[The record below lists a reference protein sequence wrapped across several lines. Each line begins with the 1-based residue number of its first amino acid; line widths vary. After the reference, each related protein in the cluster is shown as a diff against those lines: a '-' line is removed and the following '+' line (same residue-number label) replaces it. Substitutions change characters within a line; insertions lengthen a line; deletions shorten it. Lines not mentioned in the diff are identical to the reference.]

1 MSKGFLKSIV
11 FLLALL
17 PLLLLIRG
25 FFTNDLTANPVEY
38 LLRQTGYWGLV
49 LLLLALAVTPA
60 RRLFRWKKIVSL
72 RRMLGLFSFAY
83 IGLHFLIYL
92 FLDRELYWDEIIPDI
107 VKRPYITIGFSAFLA
122 MIPLAV
128 TSTKGWMKRLGKGW
142 QKLHRLTYVVAV
154 AGVVHFWWQVK
165 ADIRQPALFA
175 VILLIL
181 FALRLKRKS
190 PAG

>member
-49 LLLLALAVTPA
+49 LLLLALAVTPV

-128 TSTKGWMKRLGKGW
+128 TSTKGWMKRLGKSW
-142 QKLHRLTYVVAV
+142 QKLHRLTYAVAV

>member
-25 FFTNDLTANPVEY
+25 FFTDDLTANPVEY

-49 LLLLALAVTPA
+49 LLFFSLAVTPA

-142 QKLHRLTYVVAV
+142 QKLHRLTYVIAV
-154 AGVVHFWWQVK
+154 AGVVHYWWQVK

-190 PAG
+190 LAG

>member
-25 FFTNDLTANPVEY
+25 FFTDDLTANPVEY

-49 LLLLALAVTPA
+49 LLFFSLAVTPA

-142 QKLHRLTYVVAV
+142 QKLHRLTYVIAV

>member
-49 LLLLALAVTPA
+49 LLFLSLAVTPA

-142 QKLHRLTYVVAV
+142 QKLHRLTYVIAV

>member
-49 LLLLALAVTPA
+49 LLFFSLAVTPA

-142 QKLHRLTYVVAV
+142 QKLHRLTYVIAV

>member
-49 LLLLALAVTPA
+49 LLFLSLAVTPA

-142 QKLHRLTYVVAV
+142 QKLHRLTYVIAV

-190 PAG
+190 LAG

>member
-25 FFTNDLTANPVEY
+25 FFTDDLTANPVEY

-49 LLLLALAVTPA
+49 LLFFSLAVTPA

-142 QKLHRLTYVVAV
+142 QKLHRLTYVIAV
-154 AGVVHFWWQVK
+154 AGVVHYWWQVK

>member
-49 LLLLALAVTPA
+49 LLFLSLAVTPA

-142 QKLHRLTYVVAV
+142 QKLHRLTYVIAV
-154 AGVVHFWWQVK
+154 AGVVHYWWQVK

>member
-128 TSTKGWMKRLGKGW
+128 TSTKGWMKRLGKSW
-142 QKLHRLTYVVAV
+142 QKLHRLTYAVAV

>member
-142 QKLHRLTYVVAV
+142 QKLHRLTYVIAV

>member
-1 MSKGFLKSIV
+1 MIKGFLKSIV

-49 LLLLALAVTPA
+49 LLFLSLAVTPA

-72 RRMLGLFSFAY
+72 RRMLGLFSFTY

-142 QKLHRLTYVVAV
+142 QKLHRLTYVIAV

>member
-49 LLLLALAVTPA
+49 LLFFSLAVTPA

-142 QKLHRLTYVVAV
+142 QKLHRLTYVIAV
-154 AGVVHFWWQVK
+154 AGVVHYWWQVK

>member
-1 MSKGFLKSIV
+1 MIKGFLKSIV

-25 FFTNDLTANPVEY
+25 FFTDDLTANPVEY

-49 LLLLALAVTPA
+49 LLFFSLAVTPA

-142 QKLHRLTYVVAV
+142 QKLHRLTYVIAV

-190 PAG
+190 LAG